1 MPPQIETHVPFRF
14 EEASA
19 SRRLTLRLGAA
30 SAAML
35 ALPSFVRAQAG
46 TIKIGMTSAMSG
58 KFGIAGVGNAAAARM
73 VFDRVN
79 AAGGIGGRRLEL
91 VTRDSRLSP
100 EEAVKNTRSLI
111 NTDGCTIV
119 LCGES
124 SAGAFAVNESLRD
137 VKAACFHVSSEAS
150 ELTADPKNRNPL
162 IFRVARMA
170 IHDAIATG
178 DVMSRIAEQRGVKRL
193 ATCAPDYQFGRDL
206 TQLFLEYFKH
216 FGGTAALVSQV
227 WPKLGQPDFT
237 DVVTKLLSSN
247 CDAIYSPCFG
257 PDAISLV
264 EQGNLYGL
272 FEKRTALMP
281 LLSDF
286 GVIDVIK
293 QLPRDAVV
301 QNRYNPTYPDR
312 PANRKWH
319 EDFQKA
325 ANMKPTNW
333 AWQTAAAAEFI
344 VNGLIATKGD
354 PDPVKVAQAVRG
366 TSAQVP
372 FGLNGKVTLRDSDNT
387 LIHYPIACGVAQSV
401 DPFVKDWV
409 SADWGVILEQEAAWK
424 KKRGFV

>member
-1 MPPQIETHVPFRF
+1 MNPIDKLDDPRLS
-14 EEASA
+14 EEAST
-19 SRRLTLRLGAA
+19 SRRSLLKLGAT
-30 SAAML
+30 SAAVL
-35 ALPSFVRAQAG
+35 ALPSFVRAQTG
-46 TIKIGMTSAMSG
+46 TIKIGMTTAFSG
-58 KFGIAGVGNAAAARM
+58 RFAIAGIGNSAAARM

-79 AAGGIGGRRLEL
+79 AAGGINGRRLEL

-100 EEAVKNTRSLI
+100 EEAVKNVRALV
-111 NTDGCTIV
+111 NTDGCTMV
-119 LCGES
+119 FCGES

-137 VKAACFHVSSEAS
+137 VKAACFHVSSETS

-162 IFRVARMA
+162 IFRVARQA

-178 DVMSRIAEQRGVKRL
+178 EVMSKIAQQRGVKRL

-247 CDAIYSPCFG
+247 CDAIYSPCYG
-257 PDAISLV
+257 PDAVALV

-272 FEKRTALMP
+272 FEKRTAFMP
-281 LLSDF
+281 LLADF
-286 GVIDVIK
+286 GTIDVIK

-301 QNRYNPTYPDR
+301 QNRYNPTFPGT
-312 PANRKWH
+312 PANRKWY

-325 ANMKPTNW
+325 ANVKPTNW
-333 AWQTAAAAEFI
+333 AWQTSAAAEFI
-344 VNGLIATKGD
+344 VNGLTATKGD

-372 FGLNGKVTLRDSDNT
+372 FGLNGKVTLRESDNT
-387 LIHYPIACGVAQSV
+387 LIHYPLACGIAQPL
-401 DPFVKDWV
+401 DPFVKDWI
-409 SADWGVILEQEAAWK
+409 SADWGAILEQEAIWK
-424 KKRGFV
+424 KKRGYA